1 MVPRPII
8 IVGSGLAA
16 WTTIKELRKHDAQVP
31 VVMVTASSGDAYPK
45 PALSTAFAQGKQAD
59 QLRNGLAADL
69 AAAQHIQLHAH
80 TRALSLDLA
89 AQQLHTS
96 DGVLDYSRLVLA
108 HGANPIRIPLQGDA
122 AEQVLSVNQLE
133 DYAVLRKRLRPG
145 AKVLIMGAGLIGCE
159 FANDLI
165 NAGFK
170 VHVVDPS
177 LRPLAA
183 LLPEE
188 TGTQLQSALSKLGV
202 VWHWGNSVTHVHQ
215 AAIGL
220 QAQLQSGEA
229 LHVDVVL
236 SAIGLRANT
245 AWLTAAGLQ
254 CDRGVLVNAFL
265 QTSDPHVFALGDV
278 AQYASAG
285 NRTLPYVMPIMTAAR
300 ALGASLGGQA
310 TEVVFPIMPV
320 AVKTP
325 ALPLLIAPPAV
336 GSDGVWT
343 GLEDGVWQFKNASG
357 KCLGFVLAG
366 AQTAQRV
373 KAMQWLNASL

>member
-1 MVPRPII
+1 MDQHPIVV
-8 IVGSGLAA
+8 VGSGLAA

-45 PALSTAFAQGKQAD
+45 PALSTAFAQGKQAE

-69 AAAQHIQLHAH
+69 AAAQQVQLHAH

-96 DGVLDYSRLVLA
+96 HGVLDYSRLVLA

-122 AEQVLSVNQLE
+122 ATQVLSVNQLE
-133 DYAVLRKRLRPG
+133 DYAVLRERLHPG
-145 AKVLIMGAGLIGCE
+145 ASVLIMGAGLIGCE

-177 LRPLAA
+177 QRPLAA

-188 TGTQLQSALSKLGV
+188 TSNQLQSALSQLGV
-202 VWHWGNSVTHVHQ
+202 VWHWGNSVTHVNH
-215 AAIGL
+215 AANGL
-220 QAQLQSGEA
+220 QALLQSGDS
-229 LHVDVVL
+229 LTVDVVL

-245 AWLTAAGLQ
+245 DWLSAAGLQ
-254 CDRGVLVNAFL
+254 CDRGVLVNPFL
-265 QTSDPHVFALGDV
+265 QTSDPHVYALGDV

-300 ALGASLGGQA
+300 ALGASLSGQA

-325 ALPLLIAPPAV
+325 ALPLLIAPPAP
-336 GSDGVWT
+336 GSDGAWAGT
-343 GLEDGVWQFKNASG
+343 EDGVWQFKNTSQA
-357 KCLGFVLAG
+357 CLGFVLAG
-366 AQTAQRV
+366 AQTTQRA
-373 KAMQWLNASL
+373 KAMQWLQTKL